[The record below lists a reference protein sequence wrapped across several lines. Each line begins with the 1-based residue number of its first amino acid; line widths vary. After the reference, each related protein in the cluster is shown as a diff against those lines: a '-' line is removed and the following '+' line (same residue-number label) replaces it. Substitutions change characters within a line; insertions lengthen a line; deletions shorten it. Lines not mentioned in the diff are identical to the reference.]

1 MQVILLPLIIVI
13 FLIMIKIFDIYLNIV
28 AKLLLSFILVL
39 VFVLFLVCIVD
50 AKTPAYKK
58 HSVLNA
64 KMGVNYYDD
73 GFGDGPHKETY
84 YNLPM
89 KRVCEIAKSKGV
101 KGEYWE
107 TDDGLKM
114 YGYFII
120 CAANYDKHAYG
131 SIVLTSL
138 GPGKVLDTGA
148 FAESNPTQVDIATC
162 W

>member
-1 MQVILLPLIIVI
+1 MVKAPFKILIGIIFLMVILFFV
-13 FLIMIKIFDIYLNIV
+13 
-28 AKLLLSFILVL
+28 SLV
-39 VFVLFLVCIVD
+39 VD
-50 AKTPAYKK
+50 AKPVFKK
-58 HSVLNA
+58 HPILNA
-64 KMGVNYYDD
+64 RDGVCWYDD

-89 KRVCEIAKSKGV
+89 GRVCEIAKSKGI

-120 CAANYDKHAYG
+120 CAANYDVHHYG
-131 SIVLTSL
+131 SIVLTSH

-148 FAESNPTQVDIATC
+148 FAESNPTQIDIATC

>member
-1 MQVILLPLIIVI
+1 MNRDEIIYMAIRVVLLIILSII
-13 FLIMIKIFDIYLNIV
+13 FLV
-28 AKLLLSFILVL
+28 
-39 VFVLFLVCIVD
+39 VCVD
-50 AKTPAYKK
+50 AKTVYNK
-58 HSVLNA
+58 HPILN
-64 KMGVNYYDD
+64 KRDGVCWYDD
-73 GFGDGPHKETY
+73 GFGGGPHKETY

-89 KRVCEIAKSKGV
+89 KRVCEIAKKKGI

-107 TDDGLKM
+107 TEDGLKM

-120 CAANYDKHAYG
+120 CAADYNTHAYG

-148 FAESNPTQVDIATC
+148 FAATNPTQIDIATC